1 MSGSSRIRNIVDRF
15 MGGRG
20 DHSITVP
27 VMDGALKPNNY
38 LEQVAGIS
46 SIEGADNL
54 IHAAGRTLL
63 SSGNRLIELHR
74 RRKHV
79 GSNQLRS

>member
-1 MSGSSRIRNIVDRF
+1 

-46 SIEGADNL
+46 SIE
-54 IHAAGRTLL
+54 
-63 SSGNRLIELHR
+63 ELTI
-74 RRKHV
+74 
-79 GSNQLRS
+79 